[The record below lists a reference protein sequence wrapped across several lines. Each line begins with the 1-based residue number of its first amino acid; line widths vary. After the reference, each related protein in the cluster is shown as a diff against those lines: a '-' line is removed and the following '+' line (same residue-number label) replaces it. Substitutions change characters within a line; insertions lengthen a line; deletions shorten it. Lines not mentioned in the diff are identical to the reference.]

1 MSEESAPRTYTDRE
15 LTLRAISLT
24 YQRARAAQREIGPG
38 EGRPSAGQLPRSD
51 GDGDGDGDHHGDGD
65 HNGDGDRNGDG
76 DHHGDGDRNG
86 DRDGDG
92 SDDASLDRSPP
103 EADDPGERDLP
114 NPIVTDANLRH
125 YLEDA
130 TAHADDLV
138 AAGGALGR
146 AVRHRLPGQADQ
158 AAYNAAIVHALHQ
171 LDHRTKLQQR
181 TIARLEAELADA
193 RRALAALEQRA
204 LDDR

>member
-24 YQRARAAQREIGPG
+24 FQRARAAQREIGPG
-38 EGRPSAGQLPRSD
+38 EGRPSAGRLPRSD
-51 GDGDGDGDHHGDGD
+51 GDGDGDDVSDSD
-65 HNGDGDRNGDG
+65 S
-76 DHHGDGDRNG
+76 
-86 DRDGDG
+86 DG

-103 EADDPGERDLP
+103 EADDPEERDLP

-130 TAHADDLV
+130 TAHADELV

-193 RRALAALEQRA
+193 RRALAALQQRA